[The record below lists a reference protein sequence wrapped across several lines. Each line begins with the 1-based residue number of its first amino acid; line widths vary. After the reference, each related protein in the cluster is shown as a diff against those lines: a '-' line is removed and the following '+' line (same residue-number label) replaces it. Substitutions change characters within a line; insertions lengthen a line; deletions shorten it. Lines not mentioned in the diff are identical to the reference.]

1 MNCDRDR
8 FNQRR
13 MRKEHVIRQMISN
26 PRRHGNKLRKCAI
39 APERRGRNSNY
50 FAVVAEVNLAALTE
64 EALTAVNSRVERHPV
79 ATPKVLD
86 RAAHGFNDSGC
97 LMSHHHRRK
106 PPARAA
112 IVPMHVAPAD
122 PASADAY
129 QQLIFGRPRGRQIQ
143 YLELLIS
150 GEYQRFHF
158 TSILLNNYLVQS
170 QARHHSARSI
180 LPSRKI

>member
-1 MNCDRDR
+1 MHRNRDR

-13 MRKEHVIRQMISN
+13 MREGHIFWQMIGN
-26 PRRHGNKLRKCAI
+26 PRRHRNKLRKRAI
-39 APERRGRNSNY
+39 APKCRRRNSNY
-50 FAVVAEVNLAALTE
+50 FAVVAEVNLASLTE
-64 EALTAVNSRVERHPV
+64 EALTTINSGIERHPV
-79 ATPKVLD
+79 AHAKVLD
-86 RAAHGFNDSGC
+86 RAAHGFNHSSG

-122 PASADAY
+122 PASPDAY